1 VSDWGQDEVL
11 KLEDKEDLQGDKENN
26 SGMYG
31 RSDKRRG
38 CLAEAGKQQGCVR
51 SDRTAGLLPTA
62 CFPLLDIDTK
72 FSCFL
77 QADQT
82 GSKEQYEPE
91 GERQHRA
98 GSHETH

>member
-1 VSDWGQDEVL
+1 
-11 KLEDKEDLQGDKENN
+11 
-26 SGMYG
+26 MYG

-51 SDRTAGLLPTA
+51 SGRTARLLPTA
-62 CFPLLDIDTK
+62 CFRLLDIDTK

-82 GSKEQYEPE
+82 GSKSNTNLKVSVNT
-91 GERQHRA
+91 GLAATRHTDHAGHRL
-98 GSHETH
+98 E